1 VIVGAKTISQLE
13 DNIASTRLRLSET
26 ELATLDQVSELP
38 PEYPGWMLAM
48 QSQYRAKAPM
58 KE

>member
-1 VIVGAKTISQLE
+1 LTEDEVKALDAVSQ
-13 DNIASTRLRLSET
+13 
-26 ELATLDQVSELP
+26 LP

-48 QSQYRAKAPM
+48 QAQYRANPPS